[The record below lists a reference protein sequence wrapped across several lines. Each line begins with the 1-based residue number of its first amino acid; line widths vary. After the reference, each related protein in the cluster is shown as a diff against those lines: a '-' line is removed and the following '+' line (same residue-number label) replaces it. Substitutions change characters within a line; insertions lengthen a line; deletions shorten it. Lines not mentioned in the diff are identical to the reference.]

1 MSQIIETLQH
11 MPLLAA
17 LDTLQFAVILG
28 KETCQVVADLPY
40 TDLWMENGWQGWWF
54 DRDFN
59 NDGIL
64 ELNEGYDM
72 VALCGAV
79 SQEYDFALQ
88 LLAYDW
94 SAYY

>member
-1 MSQIIETLQH
+1 MSQIIAALQH

-17 LDTLQFAVILG
+17 LDTLQFAVYLG
-28 KETCQVVADLPY
+28 EETCGVIGNLPY
-40 TDLWMENGWQGWWF
+40 TDLWAENGWQGWWF

-64 ELNEGYDM
+64 ESHEGYDM
-72 VALCGAV
+72 VQLCGAV
-79 SQEYDFALQ
+79 SQEYDFALE
-88 LLAYDW
+88 LLAYGW

>member
-54 DRDFN
+54 EKDLN

-64 ELNEGYDM
+64 ENYEGYDM